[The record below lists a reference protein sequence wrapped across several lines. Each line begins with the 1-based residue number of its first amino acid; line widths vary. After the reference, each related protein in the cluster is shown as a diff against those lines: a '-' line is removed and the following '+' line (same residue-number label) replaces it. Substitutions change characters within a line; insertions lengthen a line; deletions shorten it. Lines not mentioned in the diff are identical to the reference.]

1 VPKPL
6 AEIVIEEG
14 LASAAEVER
23 AADWADRERVPLVVA
38 LIRELGLDEHAL
50 VSAIRRHVRVA
61 LGDPAGDPPELDAI
75 RELPRE
81 VARRLRVV
89 PLSLG
94 STGGGRR
101 SLDIAVADPTDA
113 VALAEVEHVTG
124 CEVEPRLMTLAAIEA
139 LVEASYRHLVTE
151 VMQREKRGRRAGGSG
166 RKAARGGRRATGLD
180 ARATDAGE
188 ASELALRHQ
197 ALLAVLIDKQLITRD
212 EYEAELQRLTSR

>member
-38 LIRELGLDEHAL
+38 LIRELGLDELAL

-61 LGDPAGDPPELDAI
+61 VGDPAREPPELDAV

-89 PLSLG
+89 PLALG
-94 STGGGRR
+94 SAGGRR

-124 CEVEPRLMTLAAIEA
+124 CDVEPRVMTLAAIEE
-139 LVEASYRHLVTE
+139 LVESSYRHLVTE
-151 VMQREKRGRRAGGSG
+151 VMHREKRGRRGG
-166 RKAARGGRRATGLD
+166 RKDAAARGARRMTAEGRATSE
-180 ARATDAGE
+180 AGD
-188 ASELALRHQ
+188 LALRHQ
-197 ALLAVLIDKQLITRD
+197 ALLAILIEKQLITRD
-212 EYEAELQRLTSR
+212 EYEAELRRLTSR